1 MEKQPLFVGI
11 DVSKAMLEIHVRP
24 TGAHWQIANDAAG
37 HARLCQRLQGL
48 APTLIVLEATGGL
61 ERGAAYALAAAPLPV
76 AVVNPRQPRD
86 FARATGRLAK
96 TDRLDASDLA
106 RFAEAV
112 RPEPRELPD
121 DNTQAGSALLTRR
134 RQIVALL
141 TAERNRH
148 GSALASIQPRIA
160 KHIAWLQ
167 AELADIEAELDR
179 HLATNL
185 EWCARERQL
194 RHVRGVGP
202 VTARTLIIDLPELG
216 QLNRKQIAA
225 LVGLAPFNRD
235 SGPRRGKRHV
245 TGGRAAVR
253 STLYMATLSAARYN
267 PVIRTFYQRLLQA
280 GKPKKVA
287 LTACMRKLLTILNAM
302 VKNGTAWDP
311 HFSAHSRTPG

>member
-1 MEKQPLFVGI
+1 MEKQSLFVGI
-11 DVSKAMLEIHVRP
+11 DVSKATLEIHVRP
-24 TGAHWQIANDAAG
+24 TGEHWQVTNDASG
-37 HARLCQRLQGL
+37 QARLCQRLQGL

-61 ERGAAYALAAAPLPV
+61 ERGVAYALAAAPLPV

-121 DNTQAGSALLTRR
+121 DNTQAGRALLTRR

-148 GSALASIQPRIA
+148 GSAPTSIQPRIA
-160 KHIAWLQ
+160 QHIAWLQ
-167 AELADIEAELDR
+167 AELADIEAEFER
-179 HLATNL
+179 RLATNPA
-185 EWCARERQL
+185 WRAREQQL
-194 RHVRGVGP
+194 RRVCGVGP
-202 VTARTLIIDLPELG
+202 VTARTLIVDLPELG

-253 STLYMATLSAARYN
+253 STLYMAAVSAARYN
-267 PVIRTFYQRLLQA
+267 PVIRTFYQRLLKA

-311 HFSAHSRTPG
+311 HFSAHAATPG